1 LTDKKWKI
9 ENGKSKWGAEGPPWR
24 AGKKQEIDVLPS
36 SFYFQFS
43 VRELGVGLQEN
54 VKFEQKGKEIR
65 GVSRLNSR
73 VRVAIECSEDGKAVR
88 AEGYTKDISARGC
101 LAVVPHAF
109 AVGQKVRVI
118 NLVNQNAG
126 DGYLIWRGHEGPAG
140 WELGIELQDP
150 MEDFWGL
157 EF

>member
-1 LTDKKWKI
+1 MFARWNVGRFRETSAI
-9 ENGKSKWGAEGPPWR
+9 GPGEFLV
-24 AGKKQEIDVLPS
+24 A
-36 SFYFQFS
+36 
-43 VRELGVGLQEN
+43 LQEN

-73 VRVAIECSEDGKAVR
+73 VRVAIECSEEGQTVR

-118 NLVNQNAG
+118 NLIK
-126 DGYLIWRGHEGPAG
+126 DWLDRYLPVRVGAPA
-140 WELGIELQDP
+140 
-150 MEDFWGL
+150 
-157 EF
+157 

>member
-1 LTDKKWKI
+1 V
-9 ENGKSKWGAEGPPWR
+9 GKERQKVEGQKAESR
-24 AGKKQEIDVLPS
+24 KQNLPKGT
-36 SFYFQFS
+36 S
-43 VRELGVGLQEN
+43 VALQEN

-73 VRVAIECSEDGKAVR
+73 VRVAIECSEDGQTVR
-88 AEGYTKDISARGC
+88 AEGYTKDISTRGC

-140 WELGIELQDP
+140 WELGIELQDR

-157 EF
+157 DF